1 MSLSERLIRFWEDHP
16 RIELMIFAFAL
27 HGILAPFTGL
37 DHDIGVW
44 LQVSDDLIAGR
55 NPYVEGLTI
64 PEYYAYPPLWAYIL
78 LAMRLIAN
86 SFGNN
91 VYIQRYMLKLPM
103 ILTQIGTAW
112 LAALVASKE
121 RSEKQANEVFAIIL
135 LNPYFYLIGSIWGI
149 FDIIPAFFTLAT
161 VYAIMD
167 DPVDWESPLRPIIAG
182 ICLSVAV
189 LAKLYPVILFPL
201 CLIHLRRKFH
211 WLSFS
216 LSFGIA
222 FALVCAPFFFQ
233 DPDAFLAIFEFHAS
247 RIGGGITYWNGLW
260 LLIGQGEISEE
271 TAIEWSGYYIFLF
284 VGALL
289 ITYLSYWRGQRPSLL
304 TGACLVVWV
313 FAFAFKLILEQY
325 CVWILTFTIAFLIIR
340 TDSRNLR
347 ILGSLAIILIPT
359 AYLIISVPLP
369 DLFYVDVIR
378 EQRDLILSYSFYER
392 QQILFLLGCLF
403 AGIHFLLWLIGLK
416 EIY

>member
-1 MSLSERLIRFWEDHP
+1 M
-16 RIELMIFAFAL
+16 
-27 HGILAPFTGL
+27 
-37 DHDIGVW
+37 V
-44 LQVSDDLIAGR
+44 
-55 NPYVEGLTI
+55 
-64 PEYYAYPPLWAYIL
+64 
-78 LAMRLIAN
+78 
-86 SFGNN
+86 
-91 VYIQRYMLKLPM
+91 
-103 ILTQIGTAW
+103 
-112 LAALVASKE
+112 SKE

-135 LNPYFYLIGSIWGI
+135 LNPYFYLIGSVWGM
-149 FDIIPAFFTLAT
+149 FDVIPAFFTLAT

-182 ICLSVAV
+182 ICLSIAV
-189 LAKLYPVILFPL
+189 LAKLYPVILIPL
-201 CLIHLRRKFH
+201 CLIHLRRKFQ
-211 WLSFS
+211 WLWFS

-233 DPDAFLAIFEFHAS
+233 DPDAFLAIFEFHAA

-260 LLIGQGEISEE
+260 LLISQGEISEE

-289 ITYLSYWRGQRPSLL
+289 ITYISYWRAQRHSLL
-304 TGACLVVWV
+304 TGACLVVWA

-325 CVWILTFTIAFLIIR
+325 CVWILTFTILFLITR
-340 TDSRNLR
+340 TNSRNLR
-347 ILGSLAIILIPT
+347 ILGSLGIILIPT
-359 AYLIISVPLP
+359 VYLIISVPLP

-392 QQILFLLGCLF
+392 QQILFILGCLF